1 MLCKGT
7 VHGIGGYFEV
17 DLAPGVT
24 LSCAPEKPTTHWRQ
38 SWFPVRPFEVE
49 KDDVLELQLQAVPR
63 FDGDIRLPD
72 YLMEGRLLRDGDEER
87 QFFHRHLG
95 SYE

>member
-1 MLCKGT
+1 
-7 VHGIGGYFEV
+7 
-17 DLAPGVT
+17 
-24 LSCAPEKPTTHWRQ
+24 
-38 SWFPVRPFEVE
+38 VE

-72 YLMEGRLLRDGDEER
+72 YLMEGRLLRDGAEEHR
-87 QFFHRHLG
+87 FFHRHLG